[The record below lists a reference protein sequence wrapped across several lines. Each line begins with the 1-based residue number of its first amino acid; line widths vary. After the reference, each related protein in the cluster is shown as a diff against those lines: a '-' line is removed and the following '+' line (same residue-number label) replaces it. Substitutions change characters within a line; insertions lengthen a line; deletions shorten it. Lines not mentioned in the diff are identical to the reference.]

1 VTYGAALEDLRAGL
15 GVDRGV
21 RRERKSGQ
29 QGQRRGNFTKHG
41 KLVRSDWRRSIAE
54 FVYKN
59 SVFVA
64 GAYRPDLR
72 L

>member
-1 VTYGAALEDLRAGL
+1 MTDGATLEDLRARL
-15 GVDRGV
+15 GVSHGMGS
-21 RRERKSGQ
+21 ERKDGQ
-29 QGQRRGNFTKHG
+29 QRQRHGNFTKHG
-41 KLVRSDWRRSIAE
+41 KLVRSDWRRSITE

-64 GAYRPDLR
+64 GAYGPDLR